1 VRRSHRDAS
10 EMPLTLPQNLTLRL
24 ALPTRC
30 APETPGQDCSKR
42 EFLRG
47 KHKPKVFH
55 DLRKDEFPRYK
66 TQTEVDSGR
75 FGSVAP
81 ACQVLSI
88 VSRILIG
95 QASFFKHRATDR
107 RGTIRCQVTQQLD
120 VFYGASH

>member
-10 EMPLTLPQNLTLRL
+10 EMPLTLPLNLTLRL

-30 APETPGQDCSKR
+30 APETPGQDCSKS

-47 KHKPKVFH
+47 KYKPKAIH
-55 DLRKDEFPRYK
+55 DLRKDEFPRCK

-95 QASFFKHRATDR
+95 QASFFTHRATDR